1 MTRNV
6 VQHASPVLGNLILFK
21 ICTWKILE
29 ASVGTSSTADC
40 KVSLFL
46 DKFVI
51 LKHGGGLTE
60 ACADGKLMSIFGC
73 RQSTAWVC
81 GRSHAGIAGSNH
93 AEGIAVC
100 LLWMLCVIRQRFLRR
115 VDLSSREFLPSVC
128 VQWRTQEFCSGGVQQ
143 IQLRTEDRENGDLG
157 AVAP

>member
-29 ASVGTSSTADC
+29 ASVGTTSRTDG

-51 LKHGGGLTE
+51 LKRSGGLTE
-60 ACADGKLMSIFGC
+60 ACADGKLTPIFGS
-73 RQSTAWVC
+73 RQSAPVAAQSTALFC
-81 GRSHAGIAGSNH
+81 GRSHAGIASSNH

-100 LLWMLCVIRQRFLRR
+100 LSVVNVVCYQAEVSATGRSLVQRIPT
-115 VDLSSREFLPSVC
+115 ECVC
-128 VQWRTQEFCSGGVQQ
+128 VTKCDQVRQ
-143 IQLRTEDRENGDLG
+143 
-157 AVAP
+157 